1 MSAKEM
7 FEELGYRKED
17 VEDIFT
23 GEVFEYDYKY
33 VKFDGTWL
41 KEILFNDSTKLL
53 HFNTE
58 LFNKTNNEMLTIDEL
73 KAIYKQCEELGWL
86 KDSDIK

>member
-1 MSAKEM
+1 MNKSAKEM

-41 KEILFNDSTKLL
+41 REILINDTTKLI

-58 LFNKTNNEMLTIDEL
+58 LFNRTQNEMLTPQEL
-73 KAIYKQCEELGWL
+73 KAINKQVEELGWNN
-86 KDSDIK
+86 DN